1 MSFYK
6 WTMGKSYSIEDIQQ
20 INMEVTEKQN
30 GFFKMSKFQDPLYFE
45 EGFFYLVKAIQKL
58 QSKITD
64 RPVLVAISG
73 PSGAGKTTLANKIL
87 DFFSQAISLS
97 MDNYLDTSKHVIDE
111 NFDDY
116 RLVDFDLL
124 KKNLQELIEGKE
136 TKTPLY
142 DFRKSGR
149 YAYETI
155 KCKGG
160 GIVLLEGIYALHDQI
175 RQFFDFRVF
184 ISGGVHYDLVKR
196 IARDISRTG
205 QTPKESFQQ
214 IAETVYPMYKAFVEP
229 TIKYAHLK
237 ILNRFNP
244 FAALLNPTY
253 TLKTTE
259 KITEEVILK
268 VLGLD
273 EKYKPKYN
281 QYNDIYLRPPS
292 DIESDEESNSENNS
306 DSNSEKNKK
315 EKENEKKEKNT
326 EKNKEK
332 KKTKNG
338 EKSNKNDQNQV
349 KKKKLQ
355 RKNSFGGRKSSFVK
369 DYIRV
374 RNNIS
379 SGTYEAQFSQIL
391 QQDDFIITPTLD
403 FEVSVKILS
412 GLLSL
417 GYHIDATIK
426 RKLKRFSNG
435 EITID
440 VDTFVQMKNITY
452 VQIKGKKRETVEE
465 IGNLLGLEGKYVRK
479 SYIELYFDYTEEKI
493 KTRELKKIKKTMKK

>member
-1 MSFYK
+1 MAFYK
-6 WTMGKSYSIEDIQQ
+6 WTMGKSYSIDDIQQ
-20 INMEVTEKQN
+20 INMKVTEKEK
-30 GFFKMSKFQDPLYFE
+30 GLFKMSKFKDPLYFE

-58 QSKITD
+58 QSTITD

-87 DFFSQAISLS
+87 DFFSKATSLS

-124 KKNLQELIEGKE
+124 KKNLKELIEGKE

-149 YAYETI
+149 YAYETT
-155 KCKGG
+155 KCKAG

-175 RQFFDFRVF
+175 RQFFDFRIF

-214 IAETVYPMYKAFVEP
+214 ISETVYPMYKAFVEP

-259 KITEEVILK
+259 KVTEEAILK
-268 VLGLD
+268 ILGLD
-273 EKYKPKYN
+273 EKYKPKYT
-281 QYNDIYLRPPS
+281 QYNDIYIRPPS
-292 DIESDEESNSENNS
+292 DIESDEESNSDNNS
-306 DSNSEKNKK
+306 DSNSENQENNEKKNEKNEKNEKNKN
-315 EKENEKKEKNT
+315 NEKKEKN
-326 EKNKEK
+326 EK
-332 KKTKNG
+332 KKDKNT
-338 EKSNKNDQNQV
+338 EKKEIKNKKNDRLQV
-349 KKKKLQ
+349 KKKK
-355 RKNSFGGRKSSFVK
+355 
-369 DYIRV
+369 
-374 RNNIS
+374 
-379 SGTYEAQFSQIL
+379 
-391 QQDDFIITPTLD
+391 
-403 FEVSVKILS
+403 
-412 GLLSL
+412 
-417 GYHIDATIK
+417 
-426 RKLKRFSNG
+426 
-435 EITID
+435 
-440 VDTFVQMKNITY
+440 
-452 VQIKGKKRETVEE
+452 
-465 IGNLLGLEGKYVRK
+465 
-479 SYIELYFDYTEEKI
+479 TE
-493 KTRELKKIKKTMKK
+493 